1 MEMKG
6 GLPHDRDKPPRSPQ
20 QRTGEPI
27 MTDRL
32 VRHNGI
38 PEHKRWCTCL
48 DCRTAREDDQE
59 AEYALRLLDAQDTAV
74 RRAKP
79 ATDAEWAAF
88 MNLKFPR
95 VKEGVSR
102 G

>member
-1 MEMKG
+1 MSETSRQESTTTKRE
-6 GLPHDRDKPPRSPQ
+6 L
-20 QRTGEPI
+20 I

-38 PEHKRWCTCL
+38 LEHKRWCTCL
-48 DCRTAREDDQE
+48 DCRTAWEDWHE
-59 AEYALRLLDAQDTAV
+59 AKYALRLLDAQDGEV
-74 RRAKP
+74 RQATP

-88 MNLKFPR
+88 MAGEFPR